1 MFPTSFE
8 WTDPIFCI
16 TLTETKKTKQKSKT
30 KQNKKPKNN
39 KKEKSNIEK
48 MEKTICST
56 KTNSPTTTIAT
67 GTPTKKI
74 VNEQVTPHRCFN
86 GAYKQ

>member
-16 TLTETKKTKQKSKT
+16 TLTETKNKNKKA
-30 KQNKKPKNN
+30 KQNKTKNQKTTKRKN
-39 KKEKSNIEK
+39 QILKK

>member
-1 MFPTSFE
+1 MDRSNFLYY
-8 WTDPIFCI
+8 INKN
-16 TLTETKKTKQKSKT
+16 KKKNKKA
-30 KQNKKPKNN
+30 KQNKTKNQKTTKRKN
-39 KKEKSNIEK
+39 QILKK